1 MDSYQQQILVIQQ
14 LQKTHRAREIARQ
27 EEAAADVA
35 EMAQATHSLLACLA
49 QTPEVQAP
57 SAPVL
62 ATVATPPPLEVQSTS
77 TLTTPET
84 PAEEEQEEE
93 EDGGPAKRK
102 KRKTYTKVVF
112 SCSFAGFYWSD
123 VPFLKAYM
131 IRTREALAHFT
142 GEYYARFVWDLM
154 ETKTDKWEH
163 ADINGICKYLCDL
176 HRGAYLDY
184 EHRVA
189 HILFP
194 LEVNENV
201 VEWRKRK
208 KAHDSVHRQSRGCM
222 TGLRAVQRAYHAYMG
237 WDAPSMSE
245 GVERSQRW
253 RSERSK

>member
-14 LQKTHRAREIARQ
+14 LQKTHKAREIARQ
-27 EEAAADVA
+27 KEAAADVA
-35 EMAQATHSLLACLA
+35 EMAQATQKLLACLEH
-49 QTPEVQAP
+49 TPEIQLSSTPVQ
-57 SAPVL
+57 VT
-62 ATVATPPPLEVQSTS
+62 TVAPILEVQSTS
-77 TLTTPET
+77 VLTTRET
-84 PAEEEQEEE
+84 PAAEEQEEE
-93 EDGGPAKRK
+93 EDGGPAERK
-102 KRKTYTKVVF
+102 KRKVYTKVAF
-112 SCSFAGFYWSD
+112 SCSFEGFYWSD
-123 VPFLKAYM
+123 VPFLKFYM

-154 ETKTDKWEH
+154 EAKTDKWAH
-163 ADINGICKYLCDL
+163 ADIDGICKYLCDL

-208 KAHDSVHRQSRGCM
+208 KAHDSVHRQSRGCL

-237 WDAPSMSE
+237 WDAPSVPKAVEISE
-245 GVERSQRW
+245 RW